1 VDTVA
6 CVAVNDAFVLD
17 AWGKS
22 VGADG
27 KVLLLADGSALFTKA
42 RHWAWCVKAWYVKP
56 AICRF
61 DALPQSTLAS

>member
-1 VDTVA
+1 MPIWSAPFVDACANNDLHVCPQEKGVDTVA

-27 KVLLLADGSALFTKA
+27 KVLLLADGSALFTKV
-42 RHWAWCVKAWYVKP
+42 R
-56 AICRF
+56 
-61 DALPQSTLAS
+61 

>member
-1 VDTVA
+1 MDTVA

-27 KVLLLADGSALFTKA
+27 KVLLLADGSALFTKV
-42 RHWAWCVKAWYVKP
+42 RHRVLSKHYMPHACCCCLLGKWLSMLSP
-56 AICRF
+56 
-61 DALPQSTLAS
+61 